1 MDKDFIAV
9 NIHPFVFKQ
18 EVSVCQNGSYIR
30 SIKCKLDDL
39 PKTILTL
46 SDMYHIDKVNLV
58 DRNNIYKNKIK
69 DDLSMLLKFKNKKLD
84 IVVW

>member
-58 DRNNIYKNKIK
+58 DRNNIYKNK
-69 DDLSMLLKFKNKKLD
+69 KLD